1 MGTFER
7 HIVVGFVHL
16 TGFRLC
22 VGFLKLIHLEL
33 KPCPGTHSEPTT
45 FYRYMYD
52 VLTLEP
58 QPFFENTTAAVV
70 GDWCRTCILFI
81 TFTLVELARYTIVF
95 QYIFDVQL
103 IRSLLFIQLVAA
115 SVRGSAQSA
124 PCET

>member
-1 MGTFER
+1 
-7 HIVVGFVHL
+7 
-16 TGFRLC
+16 
-22 VGFLKLIHLEL
+22 
-33 KPCPGTHSEPTT
+33 
-45 FYRYMYD
+45 MYD

-58 QPFFENTTAAVV
+58 RPFFENTTAAIV
-70 GDWCRTCILFI
+70 GDWCHTYILFI
-81 TFTLVELARYTIVF
+81 TFTLVELARYIIIF